1 MVRRSFPLNSL
12 YHDSGM
18 LCAFIICN
26 LSARTFILRKEHLT
40 NILYNLYT
48 RVKIALFVK
57 AIKEQ
62 LDKTTQYTMA
72 YCYSEKSISRGT
84 ADFCLH
90 TLYL

>member
-1 MVRRSFPLNSL
+1 M
-12 YHDSGM
+12 
-18 LCAFIICN
+18 
-26 LSARTFILRKEHLT
+26 
-40 NILYNLYT
+40 YT
-48 RVKIALFVK
+48 HGVKNALFVK

-72 YCYSEKSISRGT
+72 YCYSEKSISRET